1 MDKKEILKFT
11 GSNSLSLMEAMTRID
26 ANTKGILF
34 VVDSD
39 DRLVGCISDGDIRR
53 WLIKTGDLSASV
65 EDAMNKNPLQIEKA
79 NIGQADKLFAE
90 KKITALPV
98 TSDRKIVEVL
108 FAASCGEQN
117 KTAHKK
123 DLAGIPVVIM
133 AGGKGTRLYPYTK
146 ILPKPLIPIG
156 DTPILERILS
166 SFYEYK
172 IDEFYLTVNYKSG
185 MIKSYF
191 ADGGFPYKVNYVDE
205 SIPLGTGGSL
215 KLIQTEF
222 KIPIFVS
229 NCDSLVIADYSEI
242 FDYHVNA
249 KNAITVV
256 AALKNVT
263 IPYGVMH
270 TKENGE
276 LVTIEEKPRL
286 SYMINTGMYIV
297 NPDMIK
303 KIPDNQMYHMTH
315 LIEQAMKDG
324 EKVGVYPISE
334 DSFLDMG
341 EFSEMRR
348 MEEKLHIIS
357 E

>member
-1 MDKKEILKFT
+1 MDKKEILKFI
-11 GSNSLSLMEAMTRID
+11 GSNSMSIVEAMTKID
-26 ANTKGILF
+26 ANEKGILF

-39 DRLVGCISDGDIRR
+39 DRLIGCITDGDIRR

-65 EDAMNKNPLQIEKA
+65 ENVMNKNPMQIEKV
-79 NIGQADKLFAE
+79 NIEQADKLFTE
-90 KKITALPV
+90 KKITALAV
-98 TSDRKIVEVL
+98 TLDETVVDVL
-108 FAASCGEQN
+108 FATSSGEQISI
-117 KTAHKK
+117 KHKG

-156 DTPILERILS
+156 DTPILERILN

-172 IDEFYLTVNYKSG
+172 IDDFYLTVNYKSG

-191 ADGGFPYKVNYVDE
+191 ADGSFPYRVNYIDE
-205 SIPLGTGGSL
+205 TIPLGTGGSL
-215 KLIQTEF
+215 KLIKEGFTT
-222 KIPIFVS
+222 PIFVS

-242 FDYHVNA
+242 FDYHINA
-249 KNAITVV
+249 NNAITVV

-276 LVTIEEKPRL
+276 LVTMEEKPKL

-297 NPDMIK
+297 SPDMIK

-341 EFSEMRR
+341 EFSEMKR
-348 MEEKLHIIS
+348 MEEKLHIIG

>member
-1 MDKKEILKFT
+1 MDKKELLKFI
-11 GSNSLSLMEAMTRID
+11 GSNSISIVEAMTKID
-26 ANTKGILF
+26 ENAKGILF

-39 DRLVGCISDGDIRR
+39 DRLVGCITDGDIRR

-65 EDAMNKNPLQIEKA
+65 EKAMNKKPAQIEKA
-79 NIGQADKLFAE
+79 NIGQAAKLFAE
-90 KKITALPV
+90 KSITALPV
-98 TSDRKIVEVL
+98 TLDGMVVDVL
-108 FAASCGEQN
+108 FTASSGGQV
-117 KTAHKK
+117 KHKRS
-123 DLAGIPVVIM
+123 LAGIPVVIM

-156 DTPILERILS
+156 DTPILERILN
-166 SFYEYK
+166 SFHEYK
-172 IDEFYLTVNYKSG
+172 IDDFYLTVNYKSG

-191 ADGGFPYKVNYVDE
+191 ADGSFPYRVHYVDE
-205 SIPLGTGGSL
+205 TIPLGTGGSL
-215 KLIQTEF
+215 KLIKEKFTT
-222 KIPIFVS
+222 PIFVS
-229 NCDSLVIADYSEI
+229 NCDSLAIADYGEI
-242 FDYHVNA
+242 FDDHVNA

-276 LVTIEEKPRL
+276 LVTMEEKPKL

-303 KIPDNQMYHMTH
+303 KIPDNRMYHMTD
-315 LIEQAMKDG
+315 LIDQVMKDG
-324 EKVGVYPISE
+324 EKIGVYPISE

-341 EFSEMRR
+341 EFSEMKR
-348 MEEKLHIIS
+348 MEEKLHIIV